1 MKTDELKDYLNMTGW
16 GTDETDYYIK
26 VYRNGYT
33 VAEVGLWEQYS
44 IKILDPTQMTDGL
57 YRRMSKLAHTPP
69 EERGNEKIY
78 NVILPL
84 DGELWETRYL
94 QRRESG
100 ATDFKFDNSS
110 YGFVKSNPELYA
122 FTEQEIKDI
131 DERYLAFKVEVTP
144 E

>member
-1 MKTDELKDYLNMTGW
+1 MKIDELKSYLNMTGW
-16 GTDETDYYIK
+16 GCDETEYYIK

-33 VAEVGLWEQYS
+33 VAEVGLWERYS

-57 YRRMSKLAHTPP
+57 YRRLSKFAHTQL
-69 EERGNEKIY
+69 EKRSDKKTY

-84 DGELWETRYL
+84 DGEIRQTRYL
-94 QRRESG
+94 QRIELG
-100 ATDFKFDNSS
+100 MTDFKFDNSS

-131 DERYLAFKVEVTP
+131 DERYFLFAEEVKK
-144 E
+144 

>member
-1 MKTDELKDYLNMTGW
+1 MKIDELKSYLNMTGW
-16 GTDETDYYIK
+16 GCNETEYYLK

-57 YRRMSKLAHTPP
+57 YRRLSKFAHTPL
-69 EERGNEKIY
+69 EERSDKKIY

-84 DGELWETRYL
+84 DGEIRQTRYL
-94 QRRESG
+94 QRIELGMTS
-100 ATDFKFDNSS
+100 FKFDNSS
-110 YGFVKSNPELYA
+110 YDFVKRNPELYA

-131 DERYLAFKVEVTP
+131 DERYFLFAEEVKK
-144 E
+144 

>member
-1 MKTDELKDYLNMTGW
+1 MKIDELKDYLNMIGW
-16 GTDETDYYIK
+16 GSDETDYYIK

-44 IKILDPTQMTDGL
+44 IKIFDPTQMTDGL
-57 YRRMSKLAHTPP
+57 YRRLSKFAHTPVG
-69 EERGNEKIY
+69 ERDSEKTY

-84 DGELWETRYL
+84 DGEIRATRYL

-110 YGFVKSNPELYA
+110 YDFVKRNPKLYA
-122 FTEQEIKDI
+122 FTEQEIKAI
-131 DERYLAFKVEVTP
+131 DERYFLFAEEVKK
-144 E
+144 